1 MEKINSLTGMMD
13 LIANKSNKEELPNKI
28 FHTEKVLESIFKN
41 FSISQIRTP
50 SLEYTNLFERSVGET
65 SDIVN
70 KELYTFLDKNEKS
83 ITLRPEGTA
92 SVIRSLIEKKLDGD
106 SHKLWYLGPMWRYER
121 PQKGRYRQ
129 FNQAGVE
136 ILGYEEGMAE
146 FEIIS
151 MISSINKRLKIE
163 KPIIKINH
171 LGNHETKKNFC
182 DALVEYLKPLQSK
195 LEEKDLTRLNNNPLR
210 ILDSKSSETQEIL
223 TNGPRISEY
232 LPKKSLEMM
241 DMIISTFSQEC
252 EIQIDQNLVRGL
264 DYYTGFVFEA
274 ISSNL
279 GAQDAFLG
287 GGRYDNLCKQLGGK
301 DLPAI
306 GMAIGIERLSLL
318 SNALEENKTSISIII
333 ISNNTEPKAYK
344 IAHDLRSLNNNI
356 NFDIQLSDGS
366 LKSKLRRA
374 NKDNADYAIIIGEE
388 ELKSNTVIVK
398 PLSDN
403 DSEQTTM
410 DLNDLDNFIKN
421 VK

>member
-1 MEKINSLTGMMD
+1 MDKINSLTGMMD
-13 LIANKSNKEELPNKI
+13 LIANKSSKEELSNKI
-28 FHTEKVLESIFKN
+28 FNTEKVLENIFEN

-50 SLEYTNLFERSVGET
+50 SLEYTNLFERSVGDT

-83 ITLRPEGTA
+83 VTLRPEGTA
-92 SVIRSLIEKKLDGD
+92 SVVRSLIEKKLDGD
-106 SHKLWYLGPMWRYER
+106 SHKFWYLGPMWRYER

-129 FNQAGVE
+129 FSQAGVE

-151 MISSINKRLKIE
+151 IISSINKRLQIE

-171 LGNHETKKNFC
+171 LGNHDTKKNFC
-182 DALVEYLKPLQSK
+182 DALVEYLKPMQSK
-195 LEEKDLTRLNNNPLR
+195 LEEKELIRLNNNPLR
-210 ILDSKSSETQEIL
+210 ILDSKSSATQEIL
-223 TNGPRISEY
+223 KNGPKIAEY
-232 LPKKSLEMM
+232 LPKKSLELM
-241 DMIISTFSQEC
+241 DMIIDIFSNEC
-252 EIQIDQNLVRGL
+252 EIQVDQNLVRGL

-274 ISSNL
+274 VSSNL
-279 GAQDAFLG
+279 GAQDAYLG

-318 SNALEENKTSISIII
+318 SNISEENKTSISIII
-333 ISNNTEPKAYK
+333 ISNNIEPKAYK
-344 IAHDLRSLNNNI
+344 IAHNLRSLNNYINI
-356 NFDIQLSDGS
+356 DIQLSDGS

-374 NKDNADYAIIIGEE
+374 NKDNVSYAIIIGEE
-388 ELKSNTVIVK
+388 ELKSKTVILK

-403 DSEQTTM
+403 DSDQITM
-410 DLNDLDNFIKN
+410 NLNDLNNFIKN
-421 VK
+421 LK

>member
-1 MEKINSLTGMMD
+1 VEKINSLTGMMD

-50 SLEYTNLFERSVGET
+50 SLEYTHLFERSVGET

-92 SVIRSLIEKKLDGD
+92 SVLRSLIEKKLDGD

-151 MISSINKRLKIE
+151 IISSINKRLKIE

-195 LEEKDLTRLNNNPLR
+195 LEEKDLTRLNSNPLR

-241 DMIISTFSQEC
+241 DMIVSTFSQEC

-279 GAQDAFLG
+279 GAQDAYLG
-287 GGRYDNLCKQLGGK
+287 GGRYDNLCKHLGGK

-318 SNALEENKTSISIII
+318 SNVLEGDKTSISIII

-403 DSEQTTM
+403 DSEQSTM

-421 VK
+421 LE

>member
-1 MEKINSLTGMMD
+1 VEKINSLTGMMD

-318 SNALEENKTSISIII
+318 SNALEEDKTSISIII

-356 NFDIQLSDGS
+356 NFDIQLTDGS